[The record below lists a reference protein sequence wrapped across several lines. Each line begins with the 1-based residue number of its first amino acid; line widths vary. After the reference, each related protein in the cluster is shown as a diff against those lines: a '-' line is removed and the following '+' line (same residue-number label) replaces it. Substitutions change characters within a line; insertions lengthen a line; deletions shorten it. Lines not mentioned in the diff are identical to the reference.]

1 MGNLSK
7 SKKILYGVLFGLD
20 VALTIFFLVVSI
32 VMLVTMPSLA
42 DIKLGNY
49 QKNFIGWFQQNP
61 TWFLIIVV
69 LPLIA
74 LFVVNII
81 VLVKYVKSSST
92 KKKVALNDLSEEDK
106 AKLREALMKDLSG
119 EDKKE

>member
-1 MGNLSK
+1 MQNLSK
-7 SKKILYGVLFGLD
+7 SKKIIYGALFGAD

-32 VMLVTMPSLA
+32 IMLATMPTAA
-42 DIKLGNY
+42 DVIEGNY

-61 TWFLIIVV
+61 TMFLVFVV

-74 LFVVNII
+74 LFIANIVI
-81 VLVKYVKSSST
+81 LSMYIKKSGE

-106 AKLREALMKDLSG
+106 AKLREALMKDLAGG
-119 EDKKE
+119 EKKD